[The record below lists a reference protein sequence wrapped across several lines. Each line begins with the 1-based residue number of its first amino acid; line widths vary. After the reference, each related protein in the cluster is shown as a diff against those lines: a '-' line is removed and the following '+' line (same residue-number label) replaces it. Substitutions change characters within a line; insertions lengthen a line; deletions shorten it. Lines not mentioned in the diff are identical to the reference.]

1 MHCQPRR
8 KKRLISTPRVG
19 PVHVEVIRV
28 RALVLL
34 VGRQERPAEL
44 RARVREGALTPAA
57 ACLHVREVRAEA
69 PLVER
74 LASRNEAE
82 VCKMSSDVHNCQ
94 NSGAFFTSN
103 ISIFIEIF

>member
-1 MHCQPRR
+1 M
-8 KKRLISTPRVG
+8 
-19 PVHVEVIRV
+19 

-57 ACLHVREVRAEA
+57 ARFDVREVRAEA

-94 NSGAFFTSN
+94 ISGAFSLPIYLFS
-103 ISIFIEIF
+103 